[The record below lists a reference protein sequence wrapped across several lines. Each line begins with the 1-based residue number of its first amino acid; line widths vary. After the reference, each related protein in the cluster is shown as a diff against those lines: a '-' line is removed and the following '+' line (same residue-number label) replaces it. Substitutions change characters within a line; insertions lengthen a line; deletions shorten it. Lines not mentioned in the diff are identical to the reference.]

1 MKKAITEAGDLSGKR
16 VLVRADLSVPLHEGK
31 ITDDTRLR
39 VSLPTLEFLL
49 VRRARVILCSHL
61 DRPKGRVRND
71 LRFDGVCGRLSD
83 LLGVAVQKA
92 EDCVGD
98 EARSAVERLQPGNVL
113 LLENT
118 RFHPGEE
125 SNDPAF
131 ARQLADLADIF
142 VNDAFACAHREH
154 ASTVGV
160 ARLLP
165 SYAGMLMQ
173 QEMQS
178 LTALLQHPEH
188 PYVAIMGGTKITD
201 KLGAIEH
208 LLPQV
213 DTLLVGGT
221 IASTLLKA
229 KGVQVGASTVDRS
242 ALDDAR
248 RLIELAG
255 KKLVLPVDVM
265 ASTDVSTHA
274 SAEMYPVEYMPL
286 AVSIVDI
293 GPETRALFRRKL
305 EGAVTVVWNGPLGIC
320 EFKRFAQGT
329 LDILNKLAAMKAK
342 VVVGGGDTTAV
353 VQQAGKAEALSHV
366 STGGAAF
373 LRFLQGEELPAI
385 AALRDE
391 RVEAVGIGSS
401 S

>member
-1 MKKAITEAGDLSGKR
+1 MKKVITEAGDLNGKR

-31 ITDDTRLR
+31 ITDDTRIR
-39 VSLPTLEFLL
+39 ASLPTLEFLL
-49 VRRARVILCSHL
+49 VRRARVIICSHF

-71 LRFDGVCGRLSD
+71 LRFDGIRGRLSE
-83 LLGVAVQKA
+83 LLGIAVQKVD
-92 EDCVGD
+92 DCVGD
-98 EARSAVERLQPGNVL
+98 QVRTAVGKLEPGSIL

-125 SNDPAF
+125 NNDPAF
-131 ARQLADLADIF
+131 ARALAECADIF
-142 VNDAFACAHREH
+142 VNDAFACAHRAH

-165 SYAGMLMQ
+165 SYAGMHMQ
-173 QEMQS
+173 QETQS

-208 LLPQV
+208 LLPQI

-221 IASTLLKA
+221 LASTLLKA
-229 KGVQVGASTVDRS
+229 KGVQVGASVVDRG

-248 RLIELAG
+248 RLIDAAG
-255 KKLVLPVDVM
+255 GKLVLPADVM
-265 ASTDVSTHA
+265 AATDISTHA
-274 SAEMYPVEYMPL
+274 SAEMYPVNYVPL
-286 AVSIVDI
+286 AVTIVDI

-320 EFKRFAQGT
+320 EIKRFAQGT
-329 LDILNKLAAMKAK
+329 VDILNKLTTLRAK
-342 VVVGGGDTTAV
+342 TVVGGGDTTAV
-353 VQQAGKAEALSHV
+353 IQQAGKSEALSHV

-373 LRFLQGEELPAI
+373 LQFLQGQELPAI
-385 AALRDE
+385 AALQD
-391 RVEAVGIGSS
+391 A
-401 S
+401 

>member
-16 VLVRADLSVPLHEGK
+16 VLVRADLNVPLREGR
-31 ITDDTRLR
+31 IADDTRIR
-39 VSLPTLEFLL
+39 SSLPTLEYLL
-49 VRRARVILCSHL
+49 VRRARVIVCSHL
-61 DRPKGRVRND
+61 DRPKGRIRND
-71 LRFDGVCGRLSD
+71 LRFDGVRSRLSE
-83 LLGVAVQKA
+83 LLGVEVRKA
-92 EDCVGD
+92 DDCMGD
-98 EARSAVERLQPGNVL
+98 DVRGAVERLEPGSVL

-118 RFHPGEE
+118 RFHPEE
-125 SNDPAF
+125 ENNDPAF
-131 ARQLADLADIF
+131 ARRLADYADLF
-142 VNDAFACAHREH
+142 VNDAFACAHRAH

-160 ARLLP
+160 AGLLP

-173 QEMQS
+173 QEMQT
-178 LTALLQHPEH
+178 LTALLRHPEH

-208 LLPQV
+208 LLPQI

-221 IASTLLKA
+221 LASTLLKA
-229 KGVQVGASTVDRS
+229 KGTQVGASTVDRS

-248 RLIELAG
+248 RLMETAG

-265 ASTDVSTHA
+265 AANDISPHA
-274 SAEMYPVEYMPL
+274 SAEMYPINYIPL
-286 AVSIVDI
+286 AASIVDI

-329 LDILNKLAAMKAK
+329 IDILNKLVSMKAK

-373 LRFLQGEELPAI
+373 LQFLQGEKLPAI
-385 AALRDE
+385 AALQD
-391 RVEAVGIGSS
+391 A
-401 S
+401 